1 MGRQRPRSVTN
12 AVRVQAVLV
21 LVTGIGTAMV
31 AVLRDDLLQLWADSR
46 GGLDA
51 VEQSSI
57 PPPAFVPVAVVS
69 FIVYALLVW
78 VLASLFGKGHRWARY
93 ALGATA
99 VAFVFSMLVIYRAE
113 PPALLLGLGAV
124 AVVLNGVLV
133 WLLAHRDTAEFIR
146 GAQLAEQRSHTS

>member
-12 AVRVQAVLV
+12 AVRVQAALV

>member
-113 PPALLLGLGAV
+113 PPAMLLGLGAV